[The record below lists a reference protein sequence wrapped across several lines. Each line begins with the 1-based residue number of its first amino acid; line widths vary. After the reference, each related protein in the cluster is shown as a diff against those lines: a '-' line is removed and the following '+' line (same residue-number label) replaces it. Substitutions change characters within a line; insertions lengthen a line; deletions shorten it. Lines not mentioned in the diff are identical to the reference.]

1 MQWELSVHPFMQIIL
16 RLILKENTY
25 IHLLN
30 ISLLYLQYI
39 NDIFMI
45 RKGGENHVK
54 VFLKQLNEQQ
64 SAINF
69 DYKIQKEQ
77 IAFLGT
83 KLYIDQE
90 KKLQATVYR
99 KKNRSQNLST

>member
-69 DYKIQKEQ
+69 DYKI
-77 IAFLGT
+77 
-83 KLYIDQE
+83 
-90 KKLQATVYR
+90 
-99 KKNRSQNLST
+99 

>member
-1 MQWELSVHPFMQIIL
+1 MGTICAPIYANNFMADFKRKHIHPF
-16 RLILKENTY
+16 NN
-25 IHLLN
+25 N

-69 DYKIQKEQ
+69 DYKI
-77 IAFLGT
+77 
-83 KLYIDQE
+83 
-90 KKLQATVYR
+90 
-99 KKNRSQNLST
+99 

>member
-1 MQWELSVHPFMQIIL
+1 
-16 RLILKENTY
+16 
-25 IHLLN
+25 
-30 ISLLYLQYI
+30 
-39 NDIFMI
+39 MI

-77 IAFLGT
+77 IAFLGI

-90 KKLQATVYR
+90 ENFKQPFIGKKTGPQTFLHEKLEYTLSL
-99 KKNRSQNLST
+99 KQNILYIIE